1 MISLIDNTEQLVSSD
16 FGKSFAWGVS
26 ASALQSEGAH
36 KDDGKGANIWDEFVD
51 GKKIKNNHKHH
62 HSSKFY
68 HHYKKDIDLVK
79 ELGIPNFRFSI
90 SWARIIPDGY
100 GSINSKGL
108 EFYHQVIDYCKENNI
123 EPWITLYHWDL
134 PLALERKGGW
144 ANRKILIW
152 FENYVRICI
161 HAFKGKVN
169 YWMVLNE
176 PLVFTGAGYFYGV
189 HAPGKKHLRNF
200 LPAAHHAALCQALG
214 FRVIKEIQPK
224 AIVGTTFSCSYI
236 TPQSMREKDLKAAE
250 RMDALLNRLFLEPSL
265 GLGYPIK
272 SLPILNRIKKYME
285 PGDENQLKAD
295 FDFIGLQIYTREV
308 VAYSLFTPY
317 VRAKIVPVQKRRV
330 HHTKMSWEVYP
341 ASIYEIIK
349 KISDYKGVKKI
360 IITEN
365 GASFHDEVFL
375 GRVEDVERIHYL
387 QKHIEQVHRAFTE
400 SQKVEGYFVWS
411 LTDNFEWA
419 EGFNQRFGLIYID
432 YDTQERIV
440 KNSGF
445 WYKNFLQS

>member
-1 MISLIDNTEQLVSSD
+1 
-16 FGKSFAWGVS
+16 
-26 ASALQSEGAH
+26 
-36 KDDGKGANIWDEFVD
+36 
-51 GKKIKNNHKHH
+51 
-62 HSSKFY
+62 
-68 HHYKKDIDLVK
+68 
-79 ELGIPNFRFSI
+79 
-90 SWARIIPDGY
+90 
-100 GSINSKGL
+100 
-108 EFYHQVIDYCKENNI
+108 
-123 EPWITLYHWDL
+123 
-134 PLALERKGGW
+134 
-144 ANRKILIW
+144 
-152 FENYVRICI
+152 
-161 HAFKGKVN
+161 
-169 YWMVLNE
+169 
-176 PLVFTGAGYFYGV
+176 
-189 HAPGKKHLRNF
+189 
-200 LPAAHHAALCQALG
+200 
-214 FRVIKEIQPK
+214 
-224 AIVGTTFSCSYI
+224 
-236 TPQSMREKDLKAAE
+236 
-250 RMDALLNRLFLEPSL
+250 
-265 GLGYPIK
+265 
-272 SLPILNRIKKYME
+272 ME
-285 PGDENQLKAD
+285 PGDENLLKAD

-400 SQKVEGYFVWS
+400 NQKVEGYFVWS